1 MNKNYFFQAA
11 VLLTNLSKIS
21 LKFMNKVPFLMIFL
35 MSSESVLDILALT
48 YYDVDRYYKR
58 VSIENKHRKPMHTFG
73 LQTLRASMIRG
84 IEHGRF
90 IF

>member
-1 MNKNYFFQAA
+1 QSIQDLTQIYEQSAF
-11 VLLTNLSKIS
+11 LL
-21 LKFMNKVPFLMIFL
+21 IFL
-35 MSSESVLDILALT
+35 MSSKSVLDILTLT

>member
-1 MNKNYFFQAA
+1 MNKNYFFQTA

-21 LKFMNKVPFLMIFL
+21 LKFMNKVPFLM
-35 MSSESVLDILALT
+35 SSESVLDILALT
-48 YYDVDRYYKR
+48 YYDVDRDYKR
-58 VSIENKHRKPMHTFG
+58 VSIENRHRKPMHTFG
-73 LQTLRASMIRG
+73 LRTVRASMIRG